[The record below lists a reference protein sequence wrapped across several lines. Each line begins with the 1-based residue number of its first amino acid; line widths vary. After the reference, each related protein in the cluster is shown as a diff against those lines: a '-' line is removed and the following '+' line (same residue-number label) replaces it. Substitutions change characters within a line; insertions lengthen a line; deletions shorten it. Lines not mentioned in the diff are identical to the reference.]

1 MLKNSQVNDMNL
13 YVWKTDWDTF
23 ISVTLSVSNAP
34 HNNKFNIQNT
44 TDLIQATTTKI
55 EDETKISVNVT
66 LRHL

>member
-1 MLKNSQVNDMNL
+1 MIWIYTYEKLKRM
-13 YVWKTDWDTF
+13 YWDTF
-23 ISVTLSVSNAP
+23 ISVTLNVSNAP

-44 TDLIQATTTKI
+44 TDLIQATTAKI